1 MFAKSRFATVLSA
14 TLLCLSATQ
23 AMAADRPARI
33 DETACEKPEFPA
45 RWQDDGE
52 TGGNVTVAYLVD
64 TDGKVLQS
72 KILESSGAARVD
84 RASVRAGARCK
95 FQPGARDGQ
104 AAMAWAK
111 VKYTW
116 IVE

>member
-33 DETACEKPEFPA
+33 DETACEKPTFPA
-45 RWQDDGE
+45 SWQEEGE
-52 TGGNVTVAYLVD
+52 EGTVTVAYLVD

-111 VKYTW
+111 VKYSW